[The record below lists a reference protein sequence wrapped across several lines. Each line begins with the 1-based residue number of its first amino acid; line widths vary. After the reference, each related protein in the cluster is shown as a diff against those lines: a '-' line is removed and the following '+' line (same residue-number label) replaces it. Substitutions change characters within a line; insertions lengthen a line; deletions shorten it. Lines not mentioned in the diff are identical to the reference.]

1 MRINPVVCG
10 LAALFSIA
18 SMTNA
23 QSPVHKTVL
32 DNGLTI
38 LVREDHSAPV
48 VTAQAWCRAG
58 SITEGKYMGAGISHV
73 LEHMLFKGTPTRGVA
88 SIPQEI
94 QRKGGYMN
102 AYTSFEQTVYYIS
115 LPSENWQTASDILA
129 DCMMNATIPEDELL
143 KEKQVILR
151 EMAMGVDDPGRRSS
165 RLLWNTAY
173 ITHPYRFPVIGYPDI
188 YNRITR
194 DDVVAYYKKYYVPNN
209 LIFVL
214 VGDIKND
221 EVVARLKDLT
231 KDFKMNAVEPATVPV
246 EPPQVSTRER
256 FEEAPVQL
264 SSINLAWHI
273 PAVTHPDVPAL
284 DVLGLVAGQ
293 GRSSRLYREI
303 QQKQGLVHSIS
314 SGAYTPGSPG
324 LFVVSAS
331 ADADKRDTAITAIRQ
346 EVSKLT
352 KESITAEE
360 CAKAI
365 KNFVSD
371 HYANLKTVEGQA
383 ADIAHNEFL
392 VGDPNYSAT
401 YLTALRKVT
410 PADVLRVAQKYLTDD
425 NLTITALSPTGT
437 NAKKV
442 TAIAGKADI
451 TIQRFELPN
460 GLRILVRE
468 DHKLPFVDFQAL
480 CKGGVIAETAGN
492 NGITKLAARMFVKGT
507 KTRTAEQIAD
517 TVESLGADLNG
528 FAGNN
533 SFGVSARA
541 MTEDFDKI
549 LDLFTDV
556 LQNPTFP
563 DDKLTRERDV
573 QLAEIKSEQDQVLKS
588 CQQLLRETMFAKHPY
603 RFNILGTP
611 DTLGKLTT
619 KDLAEFQRRYVV
631 PNNMV
636 IAIFGDVN
644 AADIRKK
651 IEAKFGALKPG
662 KPEFNTGGAEKLAA
676 TARKQSEKKKEQA
689 VLLIGFS
696 STDIYNKDRYALD
709 LMNEVYSGL
718 GSRLFIRLRDELS
731 LCYYTGAYQMLGLE
745 PGFFAFYVGTTGEK
759 VDQCE
764 KEIYAEIE
772 KLKKTGLT
780 DEELDR
786 AKASIIGQRKVRM
799 QDNGALATTVGLDEL
814 YGLGYETFKSIDD
827 KYRAVTLD
835 EIKRVANVYFGDKP
849 SGVAVVRPATKAD

>member
-1 MRINPVVCG
+1 
-10 LAALFSIA
+10 
-18 SMTNA
+18 MTNA
-23 QSPVHKTVL
+23 QSPTRPAQSGINKTIL

-88 SIPQEI
+88 AIPQEI

-115 LPSENWQTASDILA
+115 LPSENWQTAADILA
-129 DCMMNATIPEDELL
+129 DCMMNATIPAEELL

-151 EMAMGVDDPGRRSS
+151 EMAMGVDDPGRRSN
-165 RLLWNTAY
+165 RLLWNAAY
-173 ITHPYRFPVIGYPDI
+173 IAHPYRFPVIGYPDI

-194 DDVVAYYKKYYVPNN
+194 DDVVGYYKKMYVPNN

-214 VGDIKND
+214 VGDVKND
-221 EVVARLKDLT
+221 EVVARLKELT

-273 PAVTHPDVPAL
+273 PSVTHPDVPAL

-314 SGAYTPGSPG
+314 SGAYTPGNPG
-324 LFVVSAS
+324 LFVVAAS
-331 ADADKRDTAITAIRQ
+331 ADADKRDAAIAAIRQ
-346 EVSKLT
+346 EIKKLSQET
-352 KESITAEE
+352 ITAEE

-392 VGDPNYSAT
+392 VGDPNYSET
-401 YLTALRKVT
+401 YLAALRKVT
-410 PADVLRVAQKYLTDD
+410 PADVLRVAQKYLTDN

-437 NAKKV
+437 NPKND
-442 TAIAGKADI
+442 TTTAGKTEIA
-451 TIQRFELPN
+451 IQKFELPN
-460 GLRILVRE
+460 GLRILIRE

-507 KTRTAEQIAD
+507 KTRTADQIAD
-517 TVESLGADLNG
+517 TVDSLGADLNG

-541 MTEDFDKI
+541 MTEDFDM
-549 LDLFTDV
+549 LLELFTDV

-563 DDKLTRERDV
+563 ADKLVRERDV
-573 QLAEIKSEQDQVLKS
+573 QLAEIKSEQDQVMKA
-588 CQQLLRETMFAKHPY
+588 CQQLLRETMFTKHPY
-603 RFNILGTP
+603 RLNILGSP
-611 DTLGKLTT
+611 ETLGKLTS
-619 KDLAEFQRRYVV
+619 KDLADFQRRYVV

-644 AADIRKK
+644 AADVRKK

-696 STDIYNKDRYALD
+696 SADIFNKDRYALD
-709 LMNEVYSGL
+709 LINEAYSGL

-731 LCYYTGAYQMLGLE
+731 LCYYTGTYQMPGLE

-759 VDQCE
+759 VDLCE
-764 KEIYAEIE
+764 KEIYSEIV
-772 KLKKTGLT
+772 KLKTTGLT

-786 AKASIIGQRKVRM
+786 AKASIIGQRKVHM

-814 YGLGYETFKSIDD
+814 YGLGYENFKSIDD
-827 KYRAVTLD
+827 KYRDVTLD
-835 EIKRVANVYFGDKP
+835 EIKRVANLYFGDKP
-849 SGVAVVRPATKAD
+849 SGVAVVRPATKAN